1 MIMINRLFII
11 QTCNYICFDASK
23 MSSTTSNL
31 VMIFDRNFHY
41 TIQLQLVIISSSRK
55 EPCAFRLDLNIDVQ
69 GNNTFSTSFLEELEM
84 IIRQHVH
91 QHPKLSALR

>member
-1 MIMINRLFII
+1 
-11 QTCNYICFDASK
+11 
-23 MSSTTSNL
+23 
-31 VMIFDRNFHY
+31 MIFDRNFHY

-91 QHPKLSALR
+91 QHPEIITSKLSHMESVSLPKLSALR